1 MSKLFRGGF
10 SIVKEVIDRRTGE
23 KRAVKVIDKWKQ
35 FENESVAGQR
45 RALEKLWR
53 EINIMRQVKHHNILE
68 LFEVFDSRQYIY
80 IVMEL

>member
-1 MSKLFRGGF
+1 VLDK
-10 SIVKEVIDRRTGE
+10 RTGE

-45 RALEKLWR
+45 RALDKLWR
-53 EINIMRQVKHHNILE
+53 EINIMRQVKHPNILQ

-80 IVMEL
+80 IVIEL